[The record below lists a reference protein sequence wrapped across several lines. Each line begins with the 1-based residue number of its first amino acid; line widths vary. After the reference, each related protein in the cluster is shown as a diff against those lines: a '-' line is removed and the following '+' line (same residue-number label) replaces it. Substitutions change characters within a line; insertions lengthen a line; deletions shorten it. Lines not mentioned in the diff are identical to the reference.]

1 MVNLVPGWE
10 CHPAWAFSSVLV
22 VRLEQREKDLEM
34 TRTEIAV
41 CEVMVK
47 KLDNSC
53 AGICIEKLIADRQRA
68 IIALES
74 VVKMLNDSNMQTMVS
89 IEAIK
94 VASKA
99 IKETGE

>member
-1 MVNLVPGWE
+1 
-10 CHPAWAFSSVLV
+10 
-22 VRLEQREKDLEM
+22 M

-41 CEVMVK
+41 CEAMVK

-53 AGICIEKLIADRQRA
+53 VGICIEKLIADRQRA
-68 IIALES
+68 IDALES

-94 VASKA
+94 LASKA
-99 IKETGE
+99 IKETME